1 MKIKEK
7 CGVHDLCGNSIIKN
21 VRFRCC
27 VSYFDFCC
35 SIGFFVFSYPLDQE
49 GLNYMADQA
58 QKMRVCDTHSKMKF
72 RAVEI
77 KKQQQHNRKNFLRI
91 WERLVSASGK
101 NVYINS
107 HTYAIQ
113 YGVTRI
119 KKIIFMC
126 WMCVRSFH
134 RRRRRFSLNASFQ
147 FSSVVIFVNAFI
159 SLLAHLSLSFP
170 KKKNK
175 NYWLRSV
182 RSKTHTNTQQTHTTW
197 VENHFHL
204 KNTTRKHFCE
214 GNKMMKTVVFLFWK
228 CYHKNVSN
236 IPNSFFIIFILFSW
250 AFSSV
255 SLSNFTV
262 FQTKIVLHILLLF
275 QSLNH
280 LKWCERFDLSLS
292 RALLLFFLIHFPL
305 YPEGK
310 EKFENLHSIAEAN
323 VL

>member
-1 MKIKEK
+1 MRASSECIRQKRIHQFTHICNTIWGHTDKKDHFHVLDVCSFFSSTSSSFFTERLISVFVGCYFCK
-7 CGVHDLCGNSIIKN
+7 CFHFS
-21 VRFRCC
+21 
-27 VSYFDFCC
+27 SC
-35 SIGFFVFSYPLDQE
+35 SSFFV
-49 GLNYMADQA
+49 
-58 QKMRVCDTHSKMKF
+58 
-72 RAVEI
+72 
-77 KKQQQHNRKNFLRI
+77 
-91 WERLVSASGK
+91 VS
-101 NVYINS
+101 
-107 HTYAIQ
+107 
-113 YGVTRI
+113 
-119 KKIIFMC
+119 
-126 WMCVRSFH
+126 
-134 RRRRRFSLNASFQ
+134 
-147 FSSVVIFVNAFI
+147 
-159 SLLAHLSLSFP
+159 
-170 KKKNK
+170 KKNK

-292 RALLLFFLIHFPL
+292 LACFFFSLSFIFHFTQR
-305 YPEGK
+305 ERK
-310 EKFENLHSIAEAN
+310 NMKIFISS
-323 VL
+323 